1 LSGDVAAACARRR
14 DILQQFISEAVAV
27 IVIGGILG
35 ILASLLVLPT
45 LGLFEVPVEWSL
57 LYFVLPFSG
66 VVAAGL
72 LAAIFPALRAARL
85 DPVAALAQE

>member
-1 LSGDVAAACARRR
+1 
-14 DILQQFISEAVAV
+14 V

-57 LYFVLPFSG
+57 LYFVLPFAG
-66 VVAAGL
+66 VVAVGL
-72 LAAIFPALRAARL
+72 LTAIFPALRAARL